1 MLEMVEFGW
10 KKLEGLV
17 NSQTPSAAPGRGR
30 LKKPRRPKPLG
41 AEKGAKLP
49 SQND

>member
-1 MLEMVEFGW
+1 MVEFGW

-30 LKKPRRPKPLG
+30 LKKPPQ
-41 AEKGAKLP
+41 AETFGG
-49 SQND
+49 